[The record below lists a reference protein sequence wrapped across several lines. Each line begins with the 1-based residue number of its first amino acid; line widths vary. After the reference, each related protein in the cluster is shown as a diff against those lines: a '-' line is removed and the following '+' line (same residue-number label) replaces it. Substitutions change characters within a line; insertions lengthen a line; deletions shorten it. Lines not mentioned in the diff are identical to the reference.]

1 LSVTDQLPLD
11 LSLLPMTAQ
20 AASGSTSIGGVDL
33 VEAAREFGTPLFVY
47 DREQLAANFADA
59 VETFGPGV
67 AYATKAF
74 LCKAVARLAYASG
87 MSLDVSTAGEYYVA
101 RSAGVPA
108 SKLVIHGNNKTR
120 EEVERALSERVQW
133 IVLDSFDD
141 ISKVTD
147 AAERLRTSAA
157 VLIRVNPGVEV
168 HTHRFT
174 ATGNRNSKFG
184 FPLWTGDAAAAV
196 ELVRRNPR
204 LEFKGLHIHVGSLVF
219 AIDNY
224 ISALD
229 SVLDFV
235 RSVDPEVFVVG
246 GGLGVRYL
254 REDDAPSFREWAD
267 AILQHCK
274 GAGIGAQ
281 ILAEPGRSMVAAAA
295 VTLYSVGSIATK
307 GARTYLA
314 VDGGMSD
321 NPRPLLYGSGY
332 EAFLPRAPLA
342 PRDRVVTV
350 VGRHCESGDTLVE
363 DATLPSSVAIGD
375 IVSTPVTGAYG
386 YCMAS
391 NYNLLT
397 RPAIVWAAAGE
408 PTVIVRRETYDD
420 LLRCDVG

>member
-1 LSVTDQLPLD
+1 VTDRLPMD

-20 AASGSTSIGGVDL
+20 AGNEATSIGGVDL
-33 VEAAREFGTPLFVY
+33 VQAAREFGTPLFVY
-47 DREQLAANFADA
+47 DREQMAANFAMA
-59 VETFGPGV
+59 VEAFGNGV

-74 LCKAVARLAYASG
+74 LCKAVARLAYATG
-87 MSLDVSTAGEYYVA
+87 MSLDVSTAGEYHLA
-101 RSAGVPA
+101 RAAGVPA
-108 SKLVIHGNNKTR
+108 SKLVVHGNNKTR
-120 EEVERALSERVQW
+120 EEVERAVSEGVQW

-141 ISKVTD
+141 IDKVTD
-147 AAERLRTSAA
+147 TAARLRTSAP
-157 VLIRVNPGVEV
+157 VLIRVNPGVEI

-174 ATGNRNSKFG
+174 ATGNRKSKFG
-184 FPLWTGDAAAAV
+184 FPLWTGDASAAV
-196 ELVRRNPR
+196 EQVRGNPR
-204 LEFKGLHIHVGSLVF
+204 LDFKGLHIHVGSLVF
-219 AIDNY
+219 AIDNF
-224 ISALD
+224 ISAVD
-229 SVLDFV
+229 CVLDFV

-254 REDDAPSFREWAD
+254 RDDDAPGFRPWAD
-267 AILQHCK
+267 AILKHLE
-274 GAGIGAQ
+274 GAGVRAQ
-281 ILAEPGRSMVAAAA
+281 ILAEPGRSMVASAA
-295 VTLYSVGSIATK
+295 VTLYTVGSIASK

-332 EAFLPRAPLA
+332 EVFLPGAPLA

-397 RPAIVWAAAGE
+397 RPAIVWAADGE
-408 PTVIVRRETYDD
+408 ARVIVRRETFDD
-420 LLRCDVG
+420 LMRCDVG

>member
-1 LSVTDQLPLD
+1 MVDQSPLD
-11 LSLLPMTAQ
+11 LSLLPVTAR
-20 AASGSTSIGGVDL
+20 ASRDGTSIGGVDL
-33 VEAAREFGTPLFVY
+33 VEAAAKFGTPLFIY
-47 DREQLAANFADA
+47 DRAQLAANFAQA

-74 LCKAVARLAYASG
+74 ICKAVARLAYDSG
-87 MSLDVSTAGEYYVA
+87 MSLDVSTAGEYHVA
-101 RSAGVPA
+101 RAAGVPA
-108 SKLVIHGNNKTR
+108 AKLVVHGNNKTLA
-120 EEVERALSERVQW
+120 EVERAVSEGVQW

-141 ISKVTD
+141 IDKVTQV
-147 AAERLRTSAA
+147 ATRLRQVAP
-157 VLIRVNPGVEV
+157 VLVRINPGVEV

-174 ATGNRNSKFG
+174 ATGNRRSKFG

-196 ELVRRNPR
+196 ELVRSSSALRFR
-204 LEFKGLHIHVGSLVF
+204 GLHIHVGSLVF
-219 AIDNY
+219 AVDNF
-224 ISALD
+224 ISALN

-235 RSVDPEVFVVG
+235 RAEDPEVFVVG

-254 REDDAPSFREWAD
+254 PEDDAPSFGEWAQ
-267 AILQHCK
+267 AILEHCK
-274 GAGIGAQ
+274 IAGVKARV
-281 ILAEPGRSMVAAAA
+281 LAEPGRSMVAAAA
-295 VTLYSVGSIATK
+295 VTLYTVGSIAKK

-332 EAFLPRAPLA
+332 EVFLPRAPLA
-342 PRDRVVTV
+342 ARERAVTV

-363 DATLPSSVAIGD
+363 HGFLPSSVAIGD

-386 YCMAS
+386 YGMAS

-397 RPAIVWAAAGE
+397 RPAIVWVADGAAE
-408 PTVIVRRETYDD
+408 LIVRRETLDD

>member
-1 LSVTDQLPLD
+1 LDVTDLLPVD

-20 AASGSTSIGGVDL
+20 AASKGTSIGGVDL
-33 VEAAREFGTPLFVY
+33 VGAARDYGTPLFVY
-47 DREQLAANFADA
+47 DREQLAANFAAA
-59 VETFGPGV
+59 VEAFGPGV

-74 LCKAVARLAYASG
+74 ICKAVARLAHGAG
-87 MSLDVSTAGEYYVA
+87 MSLDVSTAGEYHVA
-101 RSAGVPA
+101 RAAGVPA
-108 SKLVIHGNNKTR
+108 SKLVVHGNNKTR
-120 EEVERALSERVQW
+120 EEVDRAVSEGVQW

-141 ISKVTD
+141 ISKVSE
-147 AAERLRTSAA
+147 AAARLQATAA
-157 VLIRVNPGVEV
+157 VLVRVNPGVEI

-184 FPLWTGDAAAAV
+184 LPLWTGDAAAAV
-196 ELVRRNPR
+196 DMVQRNPR
-204 LEFKGLHIHVGSLVF
+204 LDFKGLHIHVGSLVF
-219 AIDNY
+219 EIDNFT
-224 ISALD
+224 SALD

-235 RSVDPEVFVVG
+235 RSIDPEVFVVG

-254 REDDAPSFREWAD
+254 RDDDAPSFGEWAG

-274 GAGIGAQ
+274 NAGVQAR
-281 ILAEPGRSMVAAAA
+281 ILAEPGRSMVASAA
-295 VTLYSVGSIATK
+295 VTLYTVGSIATK

-332 EAFLPRAPLA
+332 EAFLPRAPLS

-375 IVSTPVTGAYG
+375 VLSTPVTGAYG

-397 RPAIVWAAAGE
+397 RPAIVWVASGE
-408 PTVIVRRETYDD
+408 SEVIVRRETYDD
-420 LLRCDVG
+420 LLRCDIG

>member
-1 LSVTDQLPLD
+1 VTDQLPVD
-11 LSLLPMTAQ
+11 LSLLPMTTQ
-20 AASGSTSIGGVDL
+20 AASGSTAIGGVDL

-47 DREQLAANFADA
+47 DREQIADNFATA

-74 LCKAVARLAYASG
+74 ICKAVARLAYASG
-87 MSLDVSTAGEYYVA
+87 MSLDVSTAGEYHVVRA
-101 RSAGVPA
+101 AGVPA
-108 SKLVIHGNNKTR
+108 SRLVVHGNNKTR
-120 EEVERALSERVQW
+120 EEVERAVSEGVQW

-147 AAERLRTSAA
+147 AAARLQTRVP
-157 VLIRVNPGVEV
+157 VLIRVNPGVEI

-184 FPLWTGDAAAAV
+184 FPLWTGDAEAAV
-196 ELVRRNPR
+196 ELVRGNPR

-235 RSVDPEVFVVG
+235 RSVDPEVFVIG

-254 REDDAPSFREWAD
+254 RDDDAPSFREWAA

-274 GAGIGAQ
+274 SAGIGAQ
-281 ILAEPGRSMVAAAA
+281 ILAEPGRCMVASAA
-295 VTLYSVGSIATK
+295 VTLYTVGSIATK

-342 PRDRVVTV
+342 SRDKVVTV

-363 DATLPSSVAIGD
+363 GATLPSSVAIGD
-375 IVSTPVTGAYG
+375 IISTPVTGAYG

-397 RPAIVWAAAGE
+397 RPAIVWVRAGE
-408 PTVIVRRETYDD
+408 GSVIVRRETYDD

>member
-1 LSVTDQLPLD
+1 MTDQLPLD

-196 ELVRRNPR
+196 ELVRGNPR

-229 SVLDFV
+229 
-235 RSVDPEVFVVG
+235 
-246 GGLGVRYL
+246 
-254 REDDAPSFREWAD
+254 
-267 AILQHCK
+267 
-274 GAGIGAQ
+274 
-281 ILAEPGRSMVAAAA
+281 
-295 VTLYSVGSIATK
+295 
-307 GARTYLA
+307 
-314 VDGGMSD
+314 
-321 NPRPLLYGSGY
+321 
-332 EAFLPRAPLA
+332 
-342 PRDRVVTV
+342 
-350 VGRHCESGDTLVE
+350 
-363 DATLPSSVAIGD
+363 
-375 IVSTPVTGAYG
+375 
-386 YCMAS
+386 
-391 NYNLLT
+391 
-397 RPAIVWAAAGE
+397 
-408 PTVIVRRETYDD
+408 
-420 LLRCDVG
+420 

>member
-1 LSVTDQLPLD
+1 MTDQLPVD

-20 AASGSTSIGGVDL
+20 AGSGSTAIGGVDL

-47 DREQLAANFADA
+47 DREHMATTFATA

-74 LCKAVARLAYASG
+74 LCKAVARLAYATG
-87 MSLDVSTAGEYYVA
+87 MSLDVSTAGEYHVA
-101 RSAGVPA
+101 RAAGVPA
-108 SKLVIHGNNKTR
+108 SKLVVHGNNKTR
-120 EEVERALSERVQW
+120 EEVDRAVSEGVQW

-141 ISKVTD
+141 IAKVSD
-147 AAERLRTSAA
+147 AAARLRTSAP

-174 ATGNRNSKFG
+174 ATGNRKSKFG
-184 FPLWTGDAAAAV
+184 FPLWTGDASAAL
-196 ELVRRNPR
+196 EQVRADPR
-204 LEFKGLHIHVGSLVF
+204 LEFRGLHIHVGSLVF
-219 AIDNY
+219 AIDNF

-254 REDDAPSFREWAD
+254 RDDDAPSFGEWAD

-274 GAGIGAQ
+274 GAGIAAQ
-281 ILAEPGRSMVAAAA
+281 ILAEPGRSMVASAA
-295 VTLYSVGSIATK
+295 VTLYTVGSIAAK
-307 GARTYLA
+307 GAQTYLA

-342 PRDRVVTV
+342 PRERVVTV

-375 IVSTPVTGAYG
+375 IISTPVTGAYG

-397 RPAIVWAAAGE
+397 RPAIVWAAAGGASI
-408 PTVIVRRETYDD
+408 IVRRETHDD

>member
-1 LSVTDQLPLD
+1 VIDRSPLD
-11 LSLLPMTAQ
+11 LSLLPSTAR
-20 AASGSTSIGGVDL
+20 AWSGGTSIGGVDL

-47 DREQLAANFADA
+47 DREQIAANFAEA
-59 VETFGPGV
+59 VEIFGAGV

-74 LCKAVARLAYASG
+74 ICKAVARLAYASG

-101 RSAGVPA
+101 RAAGVPA
-108 SKLVIHGNNKTR
+108 NKLVVHGNNKTIP
-120 EEVERALSERVQW
+120 EVERAVSEEVQW

-141 ISKVTD
+141 IEKVT
-147 AAERLRTSAA
+147 AVTARLGKTAP
-157 VLIRVNPGVEV
+157 VLVRVNPGVEV

-184 FPLWTGDAAAAV
+184 FPLWTGDASAAV
-196 ELVRRNPR
+196 ELVRRSSSLR
-204 LEFKGLHIHVGSLVF
+204 LKGLHIHVGSLVF
-219 AIDNY
+219 GIDNF
-224 ISALD
+224 ISAVD

-235 RSVDPEVFVVG
+235 KAVDPEVFVIG

-254 REDDAPSFREWAD
+254 HEDDAPSFGEWAH
-267 AILQHCK
+267 AILEHCK
-274 GAGIGAQ
+274 ISGVGAR
-281 ILAEPGRSMVAAAA
+281 ILAEPGRSMVASAA
-295 VTLYSVGSIATK
+295 VTLYTVGGIAKK

-332 EAFLPRAPLA
+332 EVFLPRAPLA
-342 PRDRVVTV
+342 VRDKAVTV

-363 DATLPSSVAIGD
+363 HGSLPSSVAIGD

-386 YCMAS
+386 YGMAS

-397 RPAIVWAAAGE
+397 RPAIVWVGHGAAE
-408 PTVIVRRETYDD
+408 LIVRRETLDD

>member
-1 LSVTDQLPLD
+1 VSDQLPVD

-20 AASGSTSIGGVDL
+20 AGPGSTAIGGVDL
-33 VEAAREFGTPLFVY
+33 VEAAGDFGTPLFVY
-47 DREQLAANFADA
+47 DKEQMAANFADA

-74 LCKAVARLAYASG
+74 LCKAVARLAYDAG
-87 MSLDVSTAGEYYVA
+87 MSLDVSTAGEYHVA
-101 RSAGVPA
+101 RAAGVPA
-108 SKLVIHGNNKTR
+108 SKLVVHGNNKTR
-120 EEVERALSERVQW
+120 DEAERAVADGVQW

-141 ISKVTD
+141 ISKVSD
-147 AAERLRTSAA
+147 AAAKLQTRAT

-196 ELVRRNPR
+196 ELVRGNPR
-204 LEFKGLHIHVGSLVF
+204 LELKGLHIHVGSLVF
-219 AIDNY
+219 AIDNF
-224 ISALD
+224 ITALD

-254 REDDAPSFREWAD
+254 REDDAPSFREWAG

-274 GAGIGAQ
+274 SAGIGAQ
-281 ILAEPGRSMVAAAA
+281 ILAEPGRSMVASAA
-295 VTLYSVGSIATK
+295 VTLYTVGSIATK

-342 PRDRVVTV
+342 PRDKVVTV

-363 DATLPSSVAIGD
+363 DATLPESVAIGD
-375 IVSTPVTGAYG
+375 IISTPVTGAYG

-397 RPAIVWAAAGE
+397 RPAIVWAAGGNAS
-408 PTVIVRRETYDD
+408 VIVRRETYDD

>member
-1 LSVTDQLPLD
+1 LVDHSPLD
-11 LSLLPMTAQ
+11 LSLLPRTAETR
-20 AASGSTSIGGVDL
+20 SGGTSIGGVDL

-47 DREQLAANFADA
+47 DREELASNFAEA
-59 VETFGPGV
+59 VATFGPGV

-74 LCKAVARLAYASG
+74 ICKAVARLAYDSG
-87 MSLDVSTAGEYYVA
+87 MSLDVSTAGEYHVA
-101 RSAGVPA
+101 RAAGVPA
-108 SKLVIHGNNKTR
+108 DKLVVHGNNKTVP
-120 EEVERALSERVQW
+120 EVERAVSEGVQW

-141 ISKVTD
+141 IDKVT
-147 AAERLRTSAA
+147 AVATRLGQTAP
-157 VLIRVNPGVEV
+157 VLVRVNPGVEV

-184 FPLWTGDAAAAV
+184 FPLWTGDASAAV
-196 ELVRRNPR
+196 ELVRRSASLR
-204 LEFKGLHIHVGSLVF
+204 FRGLHIHVGSLVF
-219 AIDNY
+219 AMDNF

-235 RSVDPEVFVVG
+235 TAVDPEVFVVG

-254 REDDAPSFREWAD
+254 RDDDAPTFSAWAH
-267 AILQHCK
+267 AILEHCK
-274 GAGIGAQ
+274 VSGVRARV
-281 ILAEPGRSMVAAAA
+281 LAEPGRSMVASAA
-295 VTLYSVGSIATK
+295 VTLYTVGSIAKK

-332 EAFLPRAPLA
+332 EVFMPRAPLA
-342 PRDRVVTV
+342 VRDRTVTV

-363 DATLPSSVAIGD
+363 HGALPSSVAIGD
-375 IVSTPVTGAYG
+375 IVATPVTGAYG
-386 YCMAS
+386 YGMAS

-397 RPAIVWAAAGE
+397 RPAIVWVANGE
-408 PTVIVRRETYDD
+408 AELIVRRETLDD